1 MTELLEMY
9 RANGQ
14 KSQAQY
20 CLKSSFIAKILATLE
35 VLHLA
40 LVILLD
46 KNTTFVSDKCNYVA
60 TFRDLYRPDFPLD
73 S

>member
-1 MTELLEMY
+1 MY

-14 KSQAQY
+14 KSQARH

-46 KNTTFVSDKCNYVA
+46 KNTTFVSDKSNYVA